1 MTALLPVSNGVEN
14 DDEGISPMTDMI
26 NAGQT
31 HDWMAST
38 INNNVITD
46 LYNVVQGF
54 WADKDVDAVLKNMDA
69 SIAVTSAE

>member
-1 MTALLPVSNGVEN
+1 MVDL
-14 DDEGISPMTDMI
+14 I
-26 NAGQT
+26 NAGKT

-54 WADKDVDAVLKNMDA
+54 WADKDIDAVLKNMDS
-69 SIAVTSAE
+69 SIAVTSAQ

>member
-1 MTALLPVSNGVEN
+1 MPVRLMTGWLLLS
-14 DDEGISPMTDMI
+14 
-26 NAGQT
+26 
-31 HDWMAST
+31 
-38 INNNVITD
+38 NNNVITD

>member
-1 MTALLPVSNGVEN
+1 MVE
-14 DDEGISPMTDMI
+14 MI

-38 INNNVITD
+38 ISNNVITD

-54 WADKDVDAVLKNMDA
+54 WADQDVDAVMKNMDA
-69 SIAVTSAE
+69 SIAVTSAQ

>member
-1 MTALLPVSNGVEN
+1 MVEL
-14 DDEGISPMTDMI
+14 I

-38 INNNVITD
+38 INNNIVTD

>member
-1 MTALLPVSNGVEN
+1 
-14 DDEGISPMTDMI
+14 MTDMI

>member
-1 MTALLPVSNGVEN
+1 MEWQIWRLVVEL
-14 DDEGISPMTDMI
+14 I
-26 NAGQT
+26 NAGKT

-38 INNNVITD
+38 INNNVVTD

-54 WADKDVDAVLKNMDA
+54 WAEQDVDAVLKNMDA

>member
-1 MTALLPVSNGVEN
+1 MLE
-14 DDEGISPMTDMI
+14 II

-38 INNNVITD
+38 IDNNIITD

-54 WADKDVDAVLKNMDA
+54 WADKDVDNVLKNLDA
-69 SIAVTSAE
+69 SIAVTSAQ